1 MYRSTK
7 EDPRKPLWYDQEYF
21 RVFKED
27 YDHENA
33 SPVLFVGSGLSIG
46 AGFPNW
52 PDLLIRL
59 KKEFD
64 DLVKLKPDFDVSFDD
79 KLEKRKFAEAGEILK
94 KAFSDHK
101 VHKTVWR
108 RILHE
113 IFTDSQCIA
122 RRPDTLRTLC
132 SLKWKRI
139 ITTNYDRLIELAY
152 ENEYKEELKV
162 YHPWQARF
170 DKATRDDD
178 KYLLKIHGDIRDD
191 HSKIVLTTDE
201 YEELY
206 KRKDFRDVL
215 IKILDTAS
223 VVLFL
228 GFSYEDQYLKE
239 LYKSLYFQKAAP
251 HRPFALFPQPDTSV
265 RRREDKKI
273 ASLIKET
280 GIRPIFY
287 RNPGDSHAEFVE
299 FLKYLHA
306 PAAYERRYNT
316 PGIKKKATV
325 ILLHSG
331 GTIGAIR
338 SDHEKGD
345 ELDLHKINSRFH
357 PRLEKISNILQE
369 RFRQFYNT
377 ASGFQFELKWE
388 IIPQPQQI
396 LSENATVEHWN
407 NLVNKIEEI
416 VYKYLEGPNLIT
428 KPPSRIAMKE
438 SNARPG
444 GPSLKSI
451 YERDRRQYKS
461 VYPKGDLTE
470 TDFLEDLTDRY
481 IAGII
486 VLHGTDTL
494 ASAAAALAVG
504 MNDLPF
510 PLVVTGANRP
520 PDESSLRE
528 KVAIL
533 SKSDTWKNLVT
544 SLYFLQCIGHRFTET
559 FVCFGDTIHHG
570 MNLRKTSI
578 ESAPLKRVGAS
589 HQDVEPFIFRN
600 ASINKQYLFRLID
613 GVFCNNCY
621 PIGNLPYTE
630 LIKPEHANLRHVRP
644 NPFEESP
651 GKILK
656 TFTFKQTVVY
666 VAVSPSFP
674 FIDVRRMLDSEP
686 GVRAVLVEGY
696 KSGTYPTVERNFFTT
711 FISDLYREG
720 IPVILVSHYGI
731 KPTQERYETLSID
744 GRVIPV
750 LRLYGMIPETALP
763 LLCRIVSSISQQE
776 WNGQSKARRS
786 RVSERLRLI
795 TKKLKDLFNSTDNI
809 ISIEFGDITESK
821 TRNLDSSTS
830 SSELEHNKQGLD
842 HSITQILSID
852 PDTIP
857 ALPKL
862 SNDPDD
868 SLVIIPRSD
877 FLWTLS
883 EVIKPVER
891 VGSAPDGFAILADMG
906 FEWGFKEFHQLCL
919 NRVARV
925 DSKPFFEC
933 SRDERRKLRSNASE
947 MLALT
952 AAALEKRGIAYF
964 QENCQPEIRINEAGF
979 DETHTPSFSLRVV
992 LKRKNQATRGDE
1004 RYNVQSYSP
1013 KESEFFKE
1021 LNDGP
1026 RKPELLEDAD
1036 EETLK
1041 SANVEH
1047 MKMLAASYSALMEA
1061 SWRHHTTSFDWYVLG
1076 VFRGFTCAVAW
1087 YFLFDDW
1094 SRWHDR
1100 NRNAGYDRAMRQ
1112 SVKCDI
1118 LEGGEAYFE
1127 FEMTYYGWYENK
1139 SN

>member
-1 MYRSTK
+1 MYRSPK
-7 EDPRKPLWYDQEYF
+7 EDPRKPLWYDQESF
-21 RVFKED
+21 KAFKED
-27 YDHENA
+27 YQHENA

-52 PDLLIRL
+52 EELLVRL
-59 KKEFD
+59 RREFG
-64 DLVKLKPDFDVSFDD
+64 DLVKLKPDFDADFND
-79 KLEKRKFAEAGEILK
+79 KLKKRKFDEAGAILK
-94 KAFSDHK
+94 KAFVDQK
-101 VHKTVWR
+101 VHRNLWR
-108 RILHE
+108 SLLHK
-113 IFTDSQCIA
+113 IFTDSECVA
-122 RRPDTLRTLC
+122 RRPDTLKTLC

-139 ITTNYDRLIELAY
+139 ITTNYDQLIEHAY
-152 ENEYKEELKV
+152 ENVYSKKLKV
-162 YHPWQARF
+162 YDPSQERF

-178 KYLLKIHGDIRDD
+178 EYLFKIHGDIAND
-191 HSKIVLTTDE
+191 HSTIVLTTEE
-201 YEELY
+201 YKELY
-206 KRKDFRDVL
+206 ERQDFRDVL

-239 LYKSLYFQKAAP
+239 LYKSLYMQKAAP
-251 HRPFALFPQPDTSV
+251 HRPFALFPLPDTSV
-265 RRREDKKI
+265 RRHEDQKI

-287 RNPGDSHAEFVE
+287 RNPGNLHAEFVE
-299 FLKYLHA
+299 FLKYLHT
-306 PAAYERRYNT
+306 PAEYERRYNI
-316 PGIKKKATV
+316 PGMKKTATV

-345 ELDLHKINSRFH
+345 QLDLHKITSRFH
-357 PRLEKISNILQE
+357 PRLQEISDILQE

-388 IIPQPQQI
+388 IIPHHQQI

-407 NLVNKIEEI
+407 NLVNKIDEI
-416 VYKYLEGPNLIT
+416 VYKYVEGPNLIT
-428 KPPSRIAMKE
+428 KPPSRIATKE
-438 SNARPG
+438 PNARPD
-444 GPSLKSI
+444 GPTLKSI
-451 YERDRRQYKS
+451 YERDRKQYKS
-461 VYPKGDLTE
+461 LYPKGDLTE
-470 TDFLEDLTDRY
+470 TDFLDDLKDRY
-481 IAGII
+481 IAGVI

-504 MNDLPF
+504 MSNLPF

-528 KVAIL
+528 KVPIL
-533 SKSDTWKNLVT
+533 SRSDTWKNLVT

-630 LIKPEHANLRHVRP
+630 LIKPDHANLRHVRP
-644 NPFEESP
+644 NPFDESS
-651 GKILK
+651 GKTLK
-656 TFTFKQTVVY
+656 TFKFEPTVIY

-674 FIDVRRMLDSEP
+674 FIDVERMLDVEP
-686 GVRAVLVEGY
+686 KIRAVLVEGY
-696 KSGTYPTVERNFFTT
+696 KSGTYPTVEHNLFTK
-711 FISDLYREG
+711 FISDLYHKG

-744 GRVIPV
+744 GRAIPV

-763 LLCRIVSSISQQE
+763 LLCRIVSSINERE
-776 WNGQSKARRS
+776 WNRQSNVRRS
-786 RVSERLRLI
+786 RVSDRLRLI

-809 ISIEFGDITESK
+809 ISIEFGDITDPK
-821 TRNLDSSTS
+821 AFGARNLDSSTNG
-830 SSELEHNKQGLD
+830 SEHENNKPSLD
-842 HSITQILSID
+842 HSITQILSIE

-857 ALPKL
+857 ALPTL

-868 SLVIIPRSD
+868 SLVVIPRSD

-933 SRDERRKLRSNASE
+933 SGSERKKLRSNAND
-947 MLALT
+947 MLART
-952 AAALEKRGIAYF
+952 AEALEKRGIAYF
-964 QENCQPEIRINEAGF
+964 QESGQPELRISEAGL
-979 DETHTPSFSLRVV
+979 DARTPCFSLRVG
-992 LKRKNQATRGDE
+992 LKRKNQTTRGDE

-1013 KESEFFKE
+1013 QESEFFKE

-1026 RKPELLEDAD
+1026 EFLDDAD
-1036 EETLK
+1036 EEMK
-1041 SANVEH
+1041 AANEQH
-1047 MKMLAASYSALMEA
+1047 MKMLAASYSDLMEA
-1061 SWRHHTTSFDWYVLG
+1061 SWQHHTTSFDWYVLG
-1076 VFRGFTCAVAW
+1076 VFKGFTCAVAW

-1094 SRWHDR
+1094 SKWHDR

-1127 FEMTYYGWYENK
+1127 FEMTYYGWYESKTN
-1139 SN
+1139 

>member
-1 MYRSTK
+1 
-7 EDPRKPLWYDQEYF
+7 
-21 RVFKED
+21 
-27 YDHENA
+27 
-33 SPVLFVGSGLSIG
+33 
-46 AGFPNW
+46 
-52 PDLLIRL
+52 
-59 KKEFD
+59 
-64 DLVKLKPDFDVSFDD
+64 
-79 KLEKRKFAEAGEILK
+79 
-94 KAFSDHK
+94 
-101 VHKTVWR
+101 
-108 RILHE
+108 
-113 IFTDSQCIA
+113 
-122 RRPDTLRTLC
+122 
-132 SLKWKRI
+132 
-139 ITTNYDRLIELAY
+139 
-152 ENEYKEELKV
+152 
-162 YHPWQARF
+162 
-170 DKATRDDD
+170 
-178 KYLLKIHGDIRDD
+178 
-191 HSKIVLTTDE
+191 
-201 YEELY
+201 
-206 KRKDFRDVL
+206 
-215 IKILDTAS
+215 
-223 VVLFL
+223 
-228 GFSYEDQYLKE
+228 
-239 LYKSLYFQKAAP
+239 
-251 HRPFALFPQPDTSV
+251 
-265 RRREDKKI
+265 
-273 ASLIKET
+273 
-280 GIRPIFY
+280 
-287 RNPGDSHAEFVE
+287 
-299 FLKYLHA
+299 
-306 PAAYERRYNT
+306 
-316 PGIKKKATV
+316 
-325 ILLHSG
+325 
-331 GTIGAIR
+331 
-338 SDHEKGD
+338 
-345 ELDLHKINSRFH
+345 
-357 PRLEKISNILQE
+357 
-369 RFRQFYNT
+369 
-377 ASGFQFELKWE
+377 
-388 IIPQPQQI
+388 
-396 LSENATVEHWN
+396 
-407 NLVNKIEEI
+407 
-416 VYKYLEGPNLIT
+416 
-428 KPPSRIAMKE
+428 
-438 SNARPG
+438 
-444 GPSLKSI
+444 
-451 YERDRRQYKS
+451 
-461 VYPKGDLTE
+461 
-470 TDFLEDLTDRY
+470 
-481 IAGII
+481 
-486 VLHGTDTL
+486 
-494 ASAAAALAVG
+494 
-504 MNDLPF
+504 
-510 PLVVTGANRP
+510 
-520 PDESSLRE
+520 
-528 KVAIL
+528 
-533 SKSDTWKNLVT
+533 
-544 SLYFLQCIGHRFTET
+544 
-559 FVCFGDTIHHG
+559 
-570 MNLRKTSI
+570 
-578 ESAPLKRVGAS
+578 
-589 HQDVEPFIFRN
+589 
-600 ASINKQYLFRLID
+600 
-613 GVFCNNCY
+613 
-621 PIGNLPYTE
+621 
-630 LIKPEHANLRHVRP
+630 
-644 NPFEESP
+644 
-651 GKILK
+651 
-656 TFTFKQTVVY
+656 
-666 VAVSPSFP
+666 
-674 FIDVRRMLDSEP
+674 MLDSEP
-686 GVRAVLVEGY
+686 EIRAVLVEGY

-711 FISDLYREG
+711 FISDLHREG

-906 FEWGFKEFHQLCL
+906 FEWGFKEFHPLCL

-1127 FEMTYYGWYENK
+1127 FEMTYYGWYESK